1 MKEAKYLIRL
11 SLVVQIALAFSAMA
25 SDVIASSAEAS
36 LAGRA
41 INELTRAV
49 ITIDML
55 ATLPVI
61 VLFVATLLPRT
72 MSTRRGVQVVL
83 ALMIICFTWQINM
96 PIVAATQMAI
106 NDAIIGLPLYEIVIS
121 GASPASLVAGPIGEL
136 LLFALLPAVIG
147 SWLGGKRSAIGW
159 VIFASTCSFISV
171 LLLWVITPADLRGD
185 DRVADAVVLLLGQ
198 SLVIAM
204 VCYFV
209 GVLADQ
215 QRAEQT
221 QVELANS
228 QLAEANRQLAA
239 QASIREQLAAS
250 RERMQLS
257 RELHDTL
264 AHTLAGL
271 AVQLDAVSAIIDPE
285 DLEVK
290 AELARASELAHNGL
304 DTARDAVVG
313 LRVDPV
319 SELGL
324 KQAIQRQLTLVE
336 RRANVHAE
344 LVIEA
349 GEPNIA
355 QADAQSLYGI
365 VQEALNNVERHAN
378 AQHVRVSLAPRSLSV
393 SDDGVGFDGII
404 PQNGRYGLRGMR
416 ERAASMNARLTVRS
430 RAGEGT
436 TIEVNW

>member
-159 VIFASTCSFISV
+159 AIFASTCSFISV